1 MAKDKTFGAKV
12 AKSQAIASKVCPV
25 CKDAVNTVHFI
36 RTEKNAESGSYRF
49 IEKYLGVCKCN
60 EKEVYNQ

>member
-25 CKDAVNTVHFI
+25 CKEAVNTVHYI
-36 RTEKNAESGSYRF
+36 RSVKNQTTGGYRF
-49 IEKYLGVCKCN
+49 AENFVGVCKCN
-60 EKEVYNQ
+60 EKDVFNK

>member
-25 CKDAVNTVHFI
+25 CKDAVTTVHLVNSV
-36 RTEKNAESGSYRF
+36 KNEATGAYRF
-49 IEKYLGVCKCN
+49 NEKYVGVCKCN
-60 EKEVYNQ
+60 EKEFYS